1 MAGTEQIMMVMVIFC
16 GDGDNDF
23 FFWLS
28 TCSEINLHFQML
40 SFNEI

>member
-23 FFWLS
+23 FWLS
-28 TCSEINLHFQML
+28 NCSEINLHFQML